1 MSILQNIR
9 RNCVCI
15 FGLFLIIVILLQK
28 QVSKEIFTIRKYGL
42 DFELNY
48 KVVKSY
54 RKRSLLKASQNDV
67 GSDCNT
73 SITLENVGNISSL
86 DYGIFMM
93 ETSGN
98 RDLCEEKR

>member
-9 RNCVCI
+9 RNCICI
-15 FGLFLIIVILLQK
+15 FCLFFIIIILLQK
-28 QVSKEIFTIRKYGL
+28 QVSKELFTIRKYGL

-48 KVVKSY
+48 KIVNSY
-54 RKRSLLKASQNDV
+54 RKRSILKARNIEE

-93 ETSGN
+93 ETSGKIKN
-98 RDLCEEKR
+98 YG